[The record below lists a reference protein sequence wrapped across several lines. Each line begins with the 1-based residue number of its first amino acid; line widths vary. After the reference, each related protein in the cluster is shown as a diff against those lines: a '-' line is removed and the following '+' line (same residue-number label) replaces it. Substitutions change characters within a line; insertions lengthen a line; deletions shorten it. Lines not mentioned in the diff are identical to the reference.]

1 MGRLLLVC
9 RLVFADLR
17 RRPVQAAVF
26 LLTVGLAA
34 TALAVGLSVPGATG
48 ARYAQ
53 TRAAT
58 AGPDVVAQTE
68 DDSPDALAALENLAG
83 APEVT
88 VHSGPYLFLYT
99 SITARGREAR
109 AVVEG
114 RASTPDTLDRP
125 LVTSGTWL
133 DGGAVV
139 EQGFAE
145 ALGVRTGDRITVAGR
160 EFPVAGVAVTAAH
173 KVFPGA
179 AGTGPYGG
187 PSDYSGL
194 VWLTEPDTR
203 ALSAPQFAPAYTMRL
218 RLTNPAAATEFSRA
232 DRRDDVHLWAW
243 QDIATEDAKVFRD
256 TRPVLVA
263 GGWLLAVCA
272 VAGAA
277 VLAATRAESQVRRV
291 GLLKAVGATPG
302 AVAGVLLA
310 EYLALG
316 LAAAGLGVV
325 AGRLVT
331 PALAGPTAGLL
342 DADIPVTAA
351 AVLPVTAAAVLPVL
365 VVAVLVAL
373 ASAAG
378 PSLRAAR
385 TATVPALSASPRPA
399 DHAAGLTALAGR
411 LPVPLL
417 LGLRLVARRPRRA
430 VLSAAG
436 IAAVGI
442 ALGAALALRAQPQEV
457 YDLGGTTLANLRA
470 GQTDRT
476 VVAVNVALV
485 VLAVVNTLIITWSTA
500 LDARRSLAVARA
512 FGATPG
518 QVTAALAVAQVPSAL
533 GGAVAGLPLGI
544 GLHRLVAAGRTVA
557 STPAWWPLVAAA
569 GLVLLVAAI
578 ATVPAALHTRRP
590 VAPALRPV

>member
-351 AVLPVTAAAVLPVL
+351 AVLPVLVL
-365 VVAVLVAL
+365 AVLVAL

-417 LGLRLVARRPRRA
+417 LGLRLVVRRPRRA

-518 QVTAALAVAQVPSAL
+518 QVTAAVAVAQVPS
-533 GGAVAGLPLGI
+533 
-544 GLHRLVAAGRTVA
+544 
-557 STPAWWPLVAAA
+557 
-569 GLVLLVAAI
+569 
-578 ATVPAALHTRRP
+578 ALHTRRP
-590 VAPALRPV
+590 VAPVLRPV